1 MLLIK
6 VKRILKAGFISFW
19 RNGFVSLSSILI
31 MTVTLSVIGI
41 LIFGNAVL
49 DTSLVSLKNK
59 VDINVYFLTKAPE
72 SDILE
77 LKAAIESLPE
87 VKEVE
92 YISRD
97 QALENF
103 KKRHENDNL
112 TLQAI
117 EELGENPLNAMLNVR
132 AKEISQYES
141 IAKFLE
147 GNNALSKDGV
157 QIVDK
162 VNYNRNKTAIE
173 TLGRVTSGAQSLG
186 FAIVIIFSLL
196 SVIITFN
203 TIRLIIYNSREEI
216 SVMRLVG
223 ASTRYI
229 RGPFVVSGTMYGVI
243 AGIVTLILFYPLLLW
258 LDPKMVNFFSGFSLM
273 GYYFSN
279 FFQIFFIIFGT
290 GTILG
295 AVLSYLA
302 VRRYLKV

>member
-1 MLLIK
+1 MFLIK
-6 VKRILKAGFISFW
+6 VKRILKAGFVSFW
-19 RNGFVSLSSILI
+19 RNGFVSLSSVLI

-72 SDILE
+72 PDILE
-77 LKAAIESLPE
+77 LKSSIESLPE

-92 YISRD
+92 YLSRE
-97 QALENF
+97 QVLEDF

-117 EELGENPLNAMLNVR
+117 EELGENPLNAVLNVR

-147 GNNALSKDGV
+147 SENVLSKDGA

-162 VNYNRNKTAIE
+162 VNYNRNKAAIE
-173 TLGRVTSGAQSLG
+173 TLGRVTSGARSLG
-186 FAIVIIFSLL
+186 FATVIIFCLL
-196 SVIITFN
+196 SFAIIFN

-229 RGPFVVSGTMYGVI
+229 RGPFVVSGTMGGVI

-258 LDPKMVNFFSGFSLM
+258 LDPKMVNFFSGFSLI

-279 FFQIFFIIFGT
+279 FFQIFFIIIGT
-290 GTILG
+290 GTVLG

>member
-1 MLLIK
+1 MFLIK
-6 VKRILKAGFISFW
+6 VKRILKAGFVSFW

-41 LIFGNAVL
+41 LIFGNAIL
-49 DTSLVSLKNK
+49 DASLASLKNK

-77 LKAAIESLPE
+77 LKSSIESLLE

-92 YISRD
+92 YLSRE
-97 QALENF
+97 QVLEDF

-147 GNNALSKDGV
+147 SKNALSKDGA

-162 VNYNRNKTAIE
+162 VNYNRNKAAIE
-173 TLGRVTSGAQSLG
+173 TLGRVTSGARSLG

-196 SVIITFN
+196 SVVITFN
-203 TIRLIIYNSREEI
+203 TIRLIIFNSREEI

-229 RGPFVVSGTMYGVI
+229 RGPFVVSGTMCGVI
-243 AGIVTLILFYPLLLW
+243 AGFVTLILFYPLLLW
-258 LDPKMVNFFSGFSLM
+258 LDPKMLNFFSGFSLM

-279 FFQIFFIIFGT
+279 FFQIFFIVVGS

-295 AVLSYLA
+295 GVLSYLA

>member
-19 RNGFVSLSSILI
+19 RNGFISLSSVLI
-31 MTVTLSVIGI
+31 MMVTLSVIGI
-41 LIFGNAVL
+41 LIFANAIL

-77 LKAAIESLPE
+77 LKAAIEALPE

-97 QALENF
+97 QALEDF

-147 GNNALSKDGV
+147 GKNALSKEGV
-157 QIVDK
+157 QIIDK

-173 TLGRVTSGAQSLG
+173 TLGRITLGARSLG
-186 FAIVIIFSLL
+186 FAIIIIFSLL
-196 SVIITFN
+196 SFAITFN

-229 RGPFVVSGTMYGVI
+229 RGPFVVSGTMCGVI
-243 AGIVTLILFYPLLLW
+243 ACFLTLILFYPLLLW
-258 LDPKMVNFFSGFSLM
+258 LDPKMVNFFNGFSLI

-290 GTILG
+290 GSILG

>member
-1 MLLIK
+1 MFLIK
-6 VKRILKAGFISFW
+6 VKRILKAGFVSFW

-41 LIFGNAVL
+41 LIFGNAIL
-49 DTSLVSLKNK
+49 DTSLISLKNK

-77 LKAAIESLPE
+77 LKSSIESLPE

-92 YISRD
+92 YLSRE
-97 QALENF
+97 QVLEDF

-147 GNNALSKDGV
+147 SKNALSKDGT

-162 VNYNRNKTAIE
+162 VNYNRNKAAIE
-173 TLGRVTSGAQSLG
+173 TLGRVTSGARSLG
-186 FAIVIIFSLL
+186 FAIVIVFSLL
-196 SVIITFN
+196 SVVITFN
-203 TIRLIIYNSREEI
+203 TIRLIIFNSREEI

-229 RGPFVVSGTMYGVI
+229 RGPFVVSGTMSGVI
-243 AGIVTLILFYPLLLW
+243 AGFVTLILFYPLLLW

-279 FFQIFFIIFGT
+279 FFQIFFIVVGS

-295 AVLSYLA
+295 GVLSYLA